1 MAETTAAP
9 PAETA
14 PAETTTPAPEAAKP
28 APPPPVKVKLKQG
41 DKEIEEEVP
50 LDKLVEV
57 YRNAEPMRRTAYQRF
72 EEAKKQRD
80 EAARL
85 VGTLKKDTRAALK
98 EAGIDPLEWAEQV
111 IAEHLQQEQM
121 SPEQKE
127 AAALRRELEGFKA
140 KEEEAKKAAE
150 ERAAKEA
157 EAKELDRISDLILET
172 CKVEGMPALQKGAR
186 GALVVKQLA
195 HLLEAAEERGL
206 ELTPQELA
214 QAYKEAVS
222 TDFLGGLQ
230 GLQGAALLAAIPP
243 DLRKA
248 IRAAELAAATGK
260 APAAADPADGL
271 RSEQSRRRKPMTA
284 KELAEYHA
292 KLLEDKQ

>member
-1 MAETTAAP
+1 MAETTAA

-28 APPPPVKVKLKQG
+28 AAPPPVKVKYKQG
-41 DKEIEEEVP
+41 EQEIEEDVP
-50 LDKLVEV
+50 LDQLVEV
-57 YRNAEPMRRTAYQRF
+57 YRNREPMRRAAYQKF
-72 EEAKKQRD
+72 EEAKRQRD

-127 AAALRRELEGFKA
+127 AAQLRKELEQFKA

-150 ERAAKEA
+150 EKAAKEA

-172 CKVEGMPALQKGAR
+172 CKIEGMPPLKKGAS

-195 HLLEAAEERGL
+195 HILEAAEDRGL
-206 ELTPQELA
+206 ELSPAELA
-214 QAYKEAVS
+214 QAYKESVQ

-230 GLQGAALLAAIPP
+230 GLQGAALLAAIPA

-260 APAAADPADGL
+260 TAAPAADPADGL
-271 RSEQSRRRKPMTA
+271 RSEQSRRRKPMNA
-284 KELAEYHA
+284 KELAAYHE
-292 KLLEDKQ
+292 KLLEEK